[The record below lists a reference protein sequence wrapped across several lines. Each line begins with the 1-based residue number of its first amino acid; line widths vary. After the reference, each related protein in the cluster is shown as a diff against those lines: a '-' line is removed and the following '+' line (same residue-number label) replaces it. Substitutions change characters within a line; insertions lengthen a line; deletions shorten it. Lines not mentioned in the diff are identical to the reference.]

1 MSLRE
6 TAKKL
11 IYKSVEDND
20 VLIVTS
26 DREQKSFVNDI
37 LLHEV
42 FRKKDVTL
50 EVLNIDRYRNE
61 DAAVIHNE
69 LAKLTKQPYFPYV
82 WVNGTY
88 LGGECQTKRAMKN
101 GDLEYYLDL

>member
-11 IYKSVEDND
+11 IYKSVEQND

-26 DREQKSFVNDI
+26 DGEEKSFVNEI
-37 LLHEV
+37 LLHDV
-42 FRKKDVTL
+42 FRKNTVNL
-50 EVLNIDRYRNE
+50 EVLNIDKYRDE
-61 DAAVIHNE
+61 DAAVIHHE
-69 LAKLTKQPYFPYV
+69 LARLTKQPYFPYV
-82 WVNGTY
+82 WVNGTC

-101 GDLEYYLDL
+101 GDLEYYLAL